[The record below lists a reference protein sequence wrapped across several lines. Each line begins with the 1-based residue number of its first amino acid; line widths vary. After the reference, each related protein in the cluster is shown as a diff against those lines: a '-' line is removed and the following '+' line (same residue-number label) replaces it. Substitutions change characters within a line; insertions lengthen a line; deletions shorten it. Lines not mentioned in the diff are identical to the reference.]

1 MLNQLARVRMQ
12 QAGLLRGPAV
22 VNRWGLEFQA
32 GDRVVVRDNWYRHA
46 DLRNGQTGTI
56 THVDPDTGSVTLR
69 RDLDGELDELP
80 KRYVDSN
87 VDHGYAQTIHAAQGQ
102 TFETTHVYADTGM
115 RAEHGYTALSRARGE
130 THLWINDA
138 PDRSVNAPTSTAIP
152 SPRATLTSW
161 FVSSP
166 NP

>member
-1 MLNQLARVRMQ
+1 M
-12 QAGLLRGPAV
+12 